1 MRKKAL
7 LCAIAITAFAAP
19 MLTIPTAHAGTYP
32 INKCASDKLKAAS
45 SKCKAALG
53 AWSKFTTGGDVAKR
67 NAALAKAAQKMTDT
81 WAKAESKSAAKGSDC
96 VDLTLTDAAMQV
108 IIDAAVNAIVTD
120 VTTGLSVDDAKCG
133 ATLIKAAGDQCAALL
148 KNQGGYVA
156 KLAAGKGKRD
166 ASNTKATTKFTDKVT
181 DTLASCP
188 STTAT
193 LTSLDDAVD
202 GVTTDVITN
211 TIISPNV
218 DDTQFTTISPVEY
231 PNPPVEYAGQEL
243 HPICSFGT
251 PYHYFVK
258 KGTVNKVVMYYQ
270 GGGACWSYNTCISL
284 GTFDKDVNPAGSDN
298 PNNTTTGFG
307 DLTNPNNSIKDWTI
321 VFVSYCTGD
330 VHFGD
335 HRPFY
340 PGMDGTTVRHL
351 GWHNARTA
359 EKWAREH
366 FVAPDE
372 VLVTG
377 SSAGAYGAFFNAPLH
392 LEVWPS
398 AQFSVLGDAG
408 NGIITSNFLTTP
420 GYGFQQWNFE
430 AHLPT
435 NIPGIAESISQGTG
449 IPAFTKAVADYY
461 PDARWAHYTSSYD
474 GGTGGQTGFYNV
486 MQNPNDVIQWLNW
499 WDESCAWN
507 DVMVSQA
514 TTTAAQVPNNYRYY
528 IGTGS
533 RHTMYGSNKV
543 YTDTTGN
550 VPTIVDWVSAMINH
564 TPGWDNVQCDS
575 PTSCG
580 TVLPG
585 DPLPTVRQCENG
597 TNNGASCTV
606 DGDCTG
612 GGVCGYED
620 PFSKSGGDVVIPC
633 P

>member
-1 MRKKAL
+1 MFSAWAKFAGGGATDTAKRDAAL
-7 LCAIAITAFAAP
+7 
-19 MLTIPTAHAGTYP
+19 
-32 INKCASDKLKAAS
+32 SKAAGKMTS
-45 SKCKAALG
+45 S
-53 AWSKFTTGGDVAKR
+53 WSKAET
-67 NAALAKAAQKMTDT
+67 KATD
-81 WAKAESKSAAKGSDC
+81 KGADC
-96 VDLTLTDAAMQV
+96 IDTTLTDAATQALITNAV
-108 IIDAAVNAIVTD
+108 AAVYAD
-120 VTTGLSVDDAKCG
+120 VTTGLTLGDKDQAKCA
-133 ATLIKAAGDQCAALL
+133 ATLIKESGARCAAIL
-148 KNQGGYVA
+148 KAQGGYIG
-156 KLAAGKGKRD
+156 KLSGGKTKRD
-166 ASNTKATTKFTDKVT
+166 AAIEKADTKFEDKVNAA
-181 DTLASCP
+181 LVGCP
-188 STTAT
+188 TTAT
-193 LTSLDDAVD
+193 LTSLDEATDE
-202 GVTTDVITN
+202 VTEDVYTN
-211 TIISPNV
+211 SIISPNV
-218 DDTQFTTISPVEY
+218 DDTQFTTLSPGENDGVVYE
-231 PNPPVEYAGQEL
+231 GTEL

-270 GGGACWSYNTCISL
+270 GGGACWDFNTCIAI

-307 DLTNPNNSIKDWTI
+307 DLTNPNNPFKDWNI

-330 VHFGD
+330 IHFGD
-335 HRPFY
+335 ANRSYSGNPTRHR
-340 PGMDGTTVRHL
+340 

-372 VLVTG
+372 VFVTG

-392 LEVWPS
+392 LEVWPQ

-408 NGIITSNFLTTP
+408 NGIITPNFLQNEFNQWS
-420 GYGFQQWNFE
+420 FQK
-430 AHLPT
+430 HLPT
-435 NIPGIAESISQGTG
+435 NIPGVEESITDGTG

-486 MQNPNDVIQWLNW
+486 MLNLDPVNVPEWLNW
-499 WDESCAWN
+499 WHASCEWN

-514 TTTAAQVPNNYRYY
+514 TATAAAVPSNYRYY

-550 VPTIVDWVSAMINH
+550 VPTIVDWVSAMVNR

-585 DPLPTVRQCENG
+585 DPLPTIRQCEGGSNDG
-597 TNNGASCTV
+597 NSCSV
-606 DGDCTG
+606 DGDCP

-620 PFSKSGGDVVIPC
+620 PFSKAGGDVVITC